1 MTVMLPLGAAP
12 TQPAC
17 GLRRSPSCLSFTTR
31 ARSDS
36 ALAFLYQMGP
46 VHHGSDRTGVDLRE
60 EREEGEGVSSHSV
73 TSAPRISPT
82 EADLGVFP
90 DDP

>member
-1 MTVMLPLGAAP
+1 MRSDVVQESTDEEQVTDSDVAFGSS
-12 TQPAC
+12 THPARC

-36 ALAFLYQMGP
+36 AFAFLYQMGS

-60 EREEGEGVSSHSV
+60 EREEGEGVSSH
-73 TSAPRISPT
+73 
-82 EADLGVFP
+82 
-90 DDP
+90 